1 MTSPMGVTTLGA
13 WVDALDPRPPVT
25 LHERLRTLLAPAAH
39 RPVADVAQVCTET
52 GVRLLGEML
61 ATEATGRADALDLL
75 AVDALMT
82 YAFEAAA
89 DDSSQIESLASDAMV
104 RIGSLPLGADTPMG
118 AHRSGAG

>member
-1 MTSPMGVTTLGA
+1 M
-13 WVDALDPRPPVT
+13 
-25 LHERLRTLLAPAAH
+25 
-39 RPVADVAQVCTET
+39 
-52 GVRLLGEML
+52 RLLGEML

-104 RIGSLPLGADTPMG
+104 RIASLPLGADTPMG